1 MQNKTVILL
10 FISILFNLSIFAQ
23 NARVDNLIPMPQV
36 VEVKSDKLVVKPD
49 KIVVNGKFTEVKG
62 ITYVNNH

>member
-1 MQNKTVILL
+1 M
-10 FISILFNLSIFAQ
+10 
-23 NARVDNLIPMPQV
+23 IPMPQV
-36 VEVKSDKLVVKPD
+36 VDVKSDKLVVKPD